1 VLAAATVVGL
11 LAAGVALRQVWVLAL
26 GALGVLLVVPQTAAR
41 YLPQSVA
48 APLAVFCVG
57 LSLLGVAL
65 WLAKARRT
73 PKAD

>member
-1 VLAAATVVGL
+1 
-11 LAAGVALRQVWVLAL
+11 
-26 GALGVLLVVPQTAAR
+26 VPQTAAR

-65 WLAKARRT
+65 WLARARKT
-73 PKAD
+73 PRAH